1 MLHGTSPPG
10 VAGSELTRLLA
21 LVGNRPADDVPD
33 GLPQAPRPAFADRLG
48 HWLGWTGAISLSAA
62 LDAAPAAPTAPAA
75 PAAPV
80 AARPGPM
87 GAEEADFQRVRAGR
101 VAAIAAGPSEPASS
115 PTDFGPYRR
124 HCHAQQ
130 QAMQQAVGALRQRLR
145 VALSQRSGSGAQLA
159 ALDAVLDPALAAHE
173 RQLLG
178 LVPLRLQA
186 HFDHLQQAD
195 DAHPGWRR
203 EFEQDLARV
212 LTAELDHRLLPA
224 RGLLDAL
231 LGAHRH
237 PTSA

>member
-1 MLHGTSPPG
+1 MQHGTSTPG
-10 VAGSELTRLLA
+10 AAGSELTRLLT
-21 LVGNRPADDVPD
+21 LVGTLRPDGPAD
-33 GLPQAPRPAFADRLG
+33 LQQPAFADRLG

-62 LDAAPAAPTAPAA
+62 LDAAPTGPTAA
-75 PAAPV
+75 V
-80 AARPGPM
+80 AARPGPP

-186 HFDHLQQAD
+186 HFEQLQAAAD
-195 DAHPGWRR
+195 THPGWRR
-203 EFEQDLARV
+203 DFEQDLARV
-212 LTAELDHRLLPA
+212 LTAELHHRLLPA

-231 LGAHRH
+231 RQPIPA
-237 PTSA
+237 